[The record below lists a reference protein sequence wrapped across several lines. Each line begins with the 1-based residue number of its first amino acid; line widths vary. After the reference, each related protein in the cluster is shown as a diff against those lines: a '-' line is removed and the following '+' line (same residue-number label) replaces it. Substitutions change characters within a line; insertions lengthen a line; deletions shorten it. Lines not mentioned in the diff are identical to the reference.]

1 VIHSLTVKRN
11 IKAMQLSMEFNW
23 KQFKKGVEEKMG
35 KCIENTQ
42 NQMNTLRAGGAN
54 PAILDRVFVDY
65 FGTMTPLSQV
75 ARVAASGSQQLVV
88 EPFDK
93 SLWYV
98 L

>member
-1 VIHSLTVKRN
+1 
-11 IKAMQLSMEFNW
+11 MQLSMEFNW